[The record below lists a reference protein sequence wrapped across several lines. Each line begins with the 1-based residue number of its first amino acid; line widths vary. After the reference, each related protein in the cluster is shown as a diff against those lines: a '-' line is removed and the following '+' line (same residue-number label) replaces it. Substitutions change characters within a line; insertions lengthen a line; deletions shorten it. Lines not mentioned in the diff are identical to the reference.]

1 MPVGLDEIEADE
13 GESRVQVLVP
23 VKAQETLSV
32 QALLP
37 TGFPPIEMHRNSG
50 RILLRGGQQVSHIQ
64 DRMS

>member
-1 MPVGLDEIEADE
+1 MPAGLAEIEAVA
-13 GESRVQVLVP
+13 GESRVQILVP
-23 VKAQETLSV
+23 VQTQETLPV

-37 TGFPPIEMHRNSG
+37 MGLLPIGMHRNSG